1 MNFNFVLIGTVFLAV
16 FLFVFILFLASRYKR
31 CSSNQILVVYGK
43 VGGGKSSRCMHG
55 GGAFIWP
62 LIQDYNYLDLT
73 PMTINIPLK
82 GALSQ
87 QNIRVNVPS
96 TFTVAIA
103 TEEESMNS
111 AAVRLLGL
119 NRDTIE
125 SMATEIILG
134 QLRLTVASLTIEQ
147 INQDRERF
155 LDAIRKNIDLELD
168 KIGLC
173 LINVNVT
180 DITDESG
187 YIESIGKKAALTAI
201 NQAKVD
207 VAEQDKKGAIGEA
220 EARKEQQIRVAQ
232 FTKEQQI
239 QIAQF
244 NKEQQVQTAELDKEQ
259 QMQLALF
266 ATEREVRKAQYQ
278 SEQQVKVAEYNKEQQ
293 LKTASF
299 SVEQQVR
306 IAELD
311 KEKQVKVAAFG
322 KEQRIQTAEY
332 NAQAVEGENTARA
345 GIAIS
350 NATLAEREAEAKQR
364 GEVAQQSAFAEI
376 QRAKAIAEQR
386 RLEVEQVVP
395 REIEKRKLEIDAAA
409 QAEQQRLLA
418 QGEADAIL
426 LVKAAEAEGIKKVLD
441 AKAEGYE
448 TLVKATNSDAKS
460 AATLLLVEKL
470 EDLVKLQTEAVKN
483 IKIDKLTVWDNPSG
497 DSSTT
502 ANFMRNLVKTLPPL
516 HDIAE
521 QAGLELPGFLGTMD
535 AAPQSAVSDTAR
547 GA

>member
-1 MNFNFVLIGTVFLAV
+1 MPFNFAIIGFAFLAV
-16 FLFVFILFLASRYKR
+16 FVFVFIMFLASRYKR
-31 CSSNQILVVYGK
+31 CASNQVLVIYGK
-43 VGGGKSSRCMHG
+43 VGGGKSSHCMHG
-55 GGAFIWP
+55 GGAFVWP

-73 PMTINIPLK
+73 PLTINIPLK
-82 GALSQ
+82 GALSL
-87 QNIRVNVPS
+87 QNIRINVPS

-119 NRDTIE
+119 DRDAIE

-173 LINVNVT
+173 LINVYVT

-220 EARKEQQIRVAQ
+220 DARKEQQIRVAQ
-232 FTKEQQI
+232 FAKEQQI

-244 NKEQQVQTAELDKEQ
+244 DK
-259 QMQLALF
+259 
-266 ATEREVRKAQYQ
+266 EREVEVAQLNQ
-278 SEQQVKVAEYNKEQQ
+278 NKQVQ
-293 LKTASF
+293 
-299 SVEQQVR
+299 
-306 IAELD
+306 IAEMD
-311 KEKQVKVAAFG
+311 KEKQVKVAEYS
-322 KEQRIQTAEY
+322 KEQRIQTAEFD
-332 NAQAVEGENTARA
+332 ATAVEGENNAKA
-345 GIAIS
+345 DIAVS
-350 NATLAEREAEAKQR
+350 NATLAERTAEAAMR
-364 GEVAQQSAFAEI
+364 GEVARQESQAEI
-376 QRAKAIAEQR
+376 NKARALTEQR

-409 QAEQQRLLA
+409 TAEQQRRLA

-426 LVKAAEAEGIKKVLD
+426 LVKSAEAEGIRKVLD
-441 AKAEGYE
+441 AKALGYE
-448 TLVKATNSDAKS
+448 TLIKAANNNANS
-460 AATLLLVEKL
+460 AASLLLVEKL
-470 EDLVKLQTEAVKN
+470 EDIVKLQAEAIKN
-483 IKIDKLTVWDNPSG
+483 IKIDKITVWDAAQG
-497 DSSTT
+497 DDSST
-502 ANFMRNLVKTLPPL
+502 ANFMRNLVKSLPPL
-516 HDIAE
+516 HDIAR
-521 QAGLELPGFLGTMD
+521 QAGLDLPSFLGTTALSNSPPGPLPTV
-535 AAPQSAVSDTAR
+535 AADQSA
-547 GA
+547 

>member
-1 MNFNFVLIGTVFLAV
+1 MYIDFDFVVIGAAFLAV
-16 FLFVFILFLASRYKR
+16 FLFVLIVFLASRYKR
-31 CSSNQILVVYGK
+31 CSSNQILVIYGK
-43 VGGGKSSRCMHG
+43 VGGGKSSRCLHG

-62 LIQDYNYLDLT
+62 LIQAYKYLDLT
-73 PMTINIPLK
+73 PLTINIPLK

-103 TEEESMNS
+103 TEEESMNA

-119 NRDTIE
+119 SGETIE

-220 EARKEQQIRVAQ
+220 QARKEQQIRVAQ
-232 FTKEQQI
+232 FSKEQHIQIAEFTKEQEVRNAALDKEEQVQLAQFAAEREVKKAEFQSGQQVQVAEYGKEQQI
-239 QIAQF
+239 
-244 NKEQQVQTAELDKEQ
+244 
-259 QMQLALF
+259 
-266 ATEREVRKAQYQ
+266 
-278 SEQQVKVAEYNKEQQ
+278 
-293 LKTASF
+293 KTASF
-299 SVEQQVR
+299 RIEEQVR
-306 IAELD
+306 LAELD
-311 KEKQVKVAAFG
+311 R
-322 KEQRIQTAEY
+322 EQRIQTASH
-332 NAQAVEGENTARA
+332 NARAVEGENTAKA
-345 GIAIS
+345 EIADS
-350 NATLAEREAEAKQR
+350 NAALAEREAEAGRR
-364 GEVAQQSAFAEI
+364 GETARNEAFAVIQQSKALAE
-376 QRAKAIAEQR
+376 ER
-386 RLEVEQVVP
+386 RLEVEQIVP
-395 REIEKRKLEIDAAA
+395 REIEKRKLEINAAA

-418 QGEADAIL
+418 RGEADALL
-426 LVKAAEAEGIKKVLD
+426 LVKAAEAEGLQKVLD
-441 AKAEGYE
+441 AKARGYE
-448 TLVKATNSDAKS
+448 ALVKAANGNAGS
-460 AATLLLVEKL
+460 AATLLLLEKL

-497 DSSTT
+497 EASST

-521 QAGLELPGFLGTMD
+521 QAGLELPAFLGTMAGEGA
-535 AAPQSAVSDTAR
+535 AAPPEEER
-547 GA
+547 GNQAGGAG

>member
-1 MNFNFVLIGTVFLAV
+1 MDFVLIGIAFFAV
-16 FLFVFILFLASRYKR
+16 FLFVLILFLASRYKR

-73 PMTINIPLK
+73 PLTINIPLK

-119 NRDTIE
+119 NRETIE

-244 NKEQQVQTAELDKEQ
+244 NKEQQVQIAELDKEQ
-259 QMQLALF
+259 QVQLAQF
-266 ATEREVRKAQYQ
+266 STEREVKKAQYQ
-278 SEQQVKVAEYNKEQQ
+278 SEQQI
-293 LKTASF
+293 KTASF
-299 SVEQQVR
+299 SIEQQVR

-311 KEKQVKVAAFG
+311 KEKQVKVAEFG
-322 KEQRIQTAEY
+322 REQRIQTAEY
-332 NAQAVEGENTARA
+332 NARAVEGENTAKA
-345 GIAIS
+345 EIAIS
-350 NATLAEREAEAKQR
+350 NATFAEREAEAKQR

-376 QRAKAIAEQR
+376 QQAKAIAEQR

-409 QAEQQRLLA
+409 RAEQQRLLA

-426 LVKAAEAEGIKKVLD
+426 LVKTAEAQGIKKVLD
-441 AKAEGYE
+441 AKAQGYE
-448 TLVKATNSDAKS
+448 TLIKAANSDAKS

-516 HDIAE
+516 HDIAK

-535 AAPQSAVSDTAR
+535 AVSQGAVSDTSEAQ
-547 GA
+547 A

>member
-1 MNFNFVLIGTVFLAV
+1 
-16 FLFVFILFLASRYKR
+16 
-31 CSSNQILVVYGK
+31 
-43 VGGGKSSRCMHG
+43 MHG

-232 FTKEQQI
+232 FTKEQQV

-259 QMQLALF
+259 QVQLAQF
-266 ATEREVRKAQYQ
+266 ATEREVKKAQYQ
-278 SEQQVKVAEYNKEQQ
+278 SEQQVKVAEYSKEQQ
-293 LKTASF
+293 VKTTSF
-299 SVEQQVR
+299 SIEQQVR

-311 KEKQVKVAAFG
+311 KEKQVKVAEFG
-322 KEQRIQTAEY
+322 REQRIQTAEY
-332 NAQAVEGENTARA
+332 NAQAVEGENTAKA
-345 GIAIS
+345 EIAIS

-364 GEVAQQSAFAEI
+364 GEIAQQSAFAEI
-376 QRAKAIAEQR
+376 QQAKALAEQR

-409 QAEQQRLLA
+409 RAEQQRLLA

-426 LVKAAEAEGIKKVLD
+426 LVKAAEAQGLKKVLD
-441 AKAEGYE
+441 AKAAGYE
-448 TLVKATNSDAKS
+448 TLVKAANSDAKS

-470 EDLVKLQTEAVKN
+470 EDLVKLQTEALKN
-483 IKIDKLTVWDNPSG
+483 IKIDKLTVWDNPSA

-516 HDIAE
+516 HDIAA

-535 AAPQSAVSDTAR
+535 ALSQSVVSDTGHAAQSVVSDT
-547 GA
+547 GHEA